1 MTDMNKLM
9 SLNGAIA
16 AFRFTDQ
23 GELEEHLIASGSDIN
38 EDALD
43 LLAHVCQANLSIA
56 TMQARGW
63 EKVSGQGGFYPIE
76 GFTVIGLEWS
86 AVAQGNYGVVLKN
99 EGVDYQT
106 AFNLLGGGGAS

>member
-1 MTDMNKLM
+1 MNKLM

-16 AFRFTDQ
+16 AFRFSDQ
-23 GELEEHLIASGSDIN
+23 GELEEHLIGGGANIN
-38 EDALD
+38 EDALDLLD

-63 EKVSGQGGFYPIE
+63 EKVSGQGGFYPVE

-99 EGVDYQT
+99 EGADYQT
-106 AFNLLGGGGAS
+106 AFNLLGGGGES